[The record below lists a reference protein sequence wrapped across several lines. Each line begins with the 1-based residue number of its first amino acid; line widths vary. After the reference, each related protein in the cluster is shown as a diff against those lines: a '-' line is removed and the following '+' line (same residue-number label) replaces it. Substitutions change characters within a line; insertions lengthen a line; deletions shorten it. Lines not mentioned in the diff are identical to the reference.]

1 MADAVQNNS
10 RLVIIGGGGAGLAAA
25 LEASEQGVRDIIVLE
40 KRSVLGGISAIAGG
54 IFACESPVQVRMG
67 IVSSRDQL
75 FRKALEWA
83 HWSDINPPVL
93 RAFIDKSGDT
103 IKWLEDKGLE
113 FDLITFYP
121 GQNPPVQHNPKGF
134 GAALTK
140 LLEKECIKNKVLI
153 LRNSAVKN
161 IIRGENGTVKGV
173 EFISG
178 KDIIKLRCDSA
189 IITTGGFLGNSEL
202 MHRYFPNLKEGMVM
216 SGLPLQG
223 DGINLA
229 AQAGAAIADTA
240 TLIKEGPRVHLHQ
253 WPLLALERNGI
264 TLWVNKRG
272 ARFTDEATGYHIFES
287 VNAVI
292 RQPEAA
298 CFLLMDSS
306 IRRKFEEHGG
316 MFKRKNGADALTQTR
331 EELENGIRDGVARG
345 IIKAADNWAEIA
357 AWIGAE
363 SQTLTDT
370 VARYNNFCQRGFD
383 GDFLKDKQY
392 LLTLI
397 NPPFYAIKTIATMLD
412 TIGGIII
419 DEKMRVIDKENKAIP
434 GLYAA
439 GVITSGWESEIY
451 CSDLSA
457 SAFGFAINSGR
468 IAAESAAIYL
478 GNS

>member
-25 LEASEQGVRDIIVLE
+25 LEASEQGVRDITVLE
-40 KRSVLGGISAIAGG
+40 KRRVLGGISAIAGG
-54 IFACESPVQVRMG
+54 IFACESPVQVRLG
-67 IVSSRDQL
+67 ITSSRDQL

-83 HWSDINPPVL
+83 HWSDISPPVL
-93 RAFIDKSGDT
+93 QAFINKSGET
-103 IKWLEDKGLE
+103 IRWLEDKGLE

-121 GQNPPVQHNPKGF
+121 GQDPPVQHNPKGF
-134 GAALTK
+134 GAALIK
-140 LLEKECIKNKVLI
+140 LLEKECLKNGVRI
-153 LRNSAVKN
+153 LRNSAVKK
-161 IIRGENGTVKGV
+161 IVRGENGTVKGV
-173 EFISG
+173 EFVSG
-178 KDIIKLRCDSA
+178 KDIIELRCNSA
-189 IITTGGFLGNSEL
+189 IIATGGFLGNSEL

-229 AQAGAAIADTA
+229 ARTGAAIADTA
-240 TLIKEGPRVHLHQ
+240 TLIKEGPRVHPHQ

-272 ARFTDEATGYHIFES
+272 ERFTDEATGYHIFES
-287 VNAVI
+287 VNAVM
-292 RQPEAA
+292 RQPKAA

-316 MFKRKNGADALTQTR
+316 MFKRKNGVDSLTQTR
-331 EELENGIRDGVARG
+331 EELENGIRDGVAKG
-345 IIKAADNWAEIA
+345 TIKVADNWAEIA
-357 AWIGAE
+357 AWIGTE

-370 VARYNNFCQRGFD
+370 VARYNYFCQQGFD

-392 LLTLI
+392 LLPLI
-397 NPPFYAIKTIATMLD
+397 NPPFYAVKTIATMLD

-451 CSDLSA
+451 CSELSA

-468 IAAESAAIYL
+468 IAAESATAYL
-478 GNS
+478 SNS